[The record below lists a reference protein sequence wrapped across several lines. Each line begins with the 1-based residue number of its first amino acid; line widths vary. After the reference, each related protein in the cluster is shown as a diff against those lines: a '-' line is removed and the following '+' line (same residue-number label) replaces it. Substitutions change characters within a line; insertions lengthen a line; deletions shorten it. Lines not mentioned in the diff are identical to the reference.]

1 MFDNPQQEVKNMS
14 KKLRPIKLSDEAF
27 ELFYK
32 EIYAEFGP
40 KDVPP
45 VDVNPKKEIQEEVA
59 EEVIE
64 VAQEPVPE
72 EIPEEIPNVVFEE
85 VQEEVPAEIVEETQE
100 EAAEED
106 PDELNPFLDL
116 DEEPETE
123 MDAEEAEEVQAAPE
137 VEYVDHSVQEEAAKA
152 AAQIR
157 DVQEDEVMDDYND
170 GEEMDAPKKKKGVK
184 ALVFAICLEL
194 LAIAGVVAYWLLYIL

>member
-59 EEVIE
+59 EE
-64 VAQEPVPE
+64 
-72 EIPEEIPNVVFEE
+72 
-85 VQEEVPAEIVEETQE
+85 
-100 EAAEED
+100 
-106 PDELNPFLDL
+106 
-116 DEEPETE
+116 PETE
-123 MDAEEAEEVQAAPE
+123 KVEV
-137 VEYVDHSVQEEAAKA
+137 VEQP
-152 AAQIR
+152 AAQQSQKPLFNI
-157 DVQEDEVMDDYND
+157 
-170 GEEMDAPKKKKGVK
+170 
-184 ALVFAICLEL
+184 
-194 LAIAGVVAYWLLYIL
+194 